1 MSRESEQQASSRET
15 AASVDPLALSRLRP
29 DWSASQPM
37 TRAQK
42 GVAAGLVAA
51 LLLAAAFF
59 PLRTAQGLIAAC
71 TACYVVL
78 TVYKFVVIRASLSPA
93 AILRFSAGELAA
105 QEPCEWPLFSI
116 LVPMYKEPETV
127 GQMVASLAA
136 MDYPADRLDVQ
147 ILLEADDG
155 ATLAAARAVALPPGF
170 RVTEIP
176 ASFPRTKPKACN
188 IGLGLAK
195 GEYLVIYDAEDLPEK
210 DQLKKAVMAFE
221 ASPANVVCVQS
232 RLNYYNPRQ
241 NILTRWF
248 TAEYSAW
255 FDLQL
260 PGLAAL
266 KAVIPL
272 GGTSNHFKTRVL
284 RELLGWD
291 AYNVTEDCDLG
302 VRLARA
308 GYATR
313 MLETTTWEEACSDLA
328 FWIKQRTRWQ
338 KGYIQTWFVHMR
350 SPWRLFRELGPLNFL
365 HYHLLIGGVTFSALV
380 NPVFWLMAL
389 VWFVFRPE
397 GVARLFPGPVFA
409 AGAAC
414 LFLGNFVFVYVNLL
428 GCCKRK
434 NDHLM
439 VWALLTPVYWMMM
452 SYSGWRAFLQFF
464 RDPFVWEKTQHG
476 LVAAGGPKKHGIGK

>member
-1 MSRESEQQASSRET
+1 MNEDKERP
-15 AASVDPLALSRLRP
+15 AAKRVAEIDPLELSRRRP

-37 TRAQK
+37 TRVQK
-42 GVAAGLVAA
+42 GV
-51 LLLAAAFF
+51 LLAVLAVLGAAFLWA
-59 PLRTAQGLIAAC
+59 PLPTARGLIALC
-71 TACYVVL
+71 TFFYVIMTL
-78 TVYKFVVIRASLSPA
+78 YKFVVIRASLSPS
-93 AILRFSAGELAA
+93 AILRFSAAQIAA
-105 QEPCEWPLFSI
+105 QEPREWPVFSV

-127 GQMVASLAA
+127 KQMVAALAE
-136 MDYPADRLDVQ
+136 MDYPADKKDVQ
-147 ILLEADDG
+147 ILLEADD
-155 ATLAAARAVALPPGF
+155 AVTLAAARALTLPPGF

-176 ASFPRTKPKACN
+176 ESFPRTKPKACN
-188 IGLGLAK
+188 IGLHLAQ

-221 ASPANVVCVQS
+221 SSPANVVCVQS

-241 NILTRWF
+241 NVLTRWF

-266 KAVIPL
+266 GAVIPL
-272 GGTSNHFKTRVL
+272 GGTSNHFKTKVL
-284 RELLGWD
+284 QELMGWD

-302 VRLARA
+302 VRLGRA

-313 MLETTTWEEACSDLA
+313 MLETTTWEEACSDVR

-350 SPWRLFRELGPLNFL
+350 NPAKLLRELGFVNFL
-365 HYHLLIGGVTFSALV
+365 HYHLLIGGVTFSVLV
-380 NPVFWLMAL
+380 NPVFWAMAL

-397 GVARLFPGPVFA
+397 GVAQLFPGPVFA

-414 LFLGNFVFVYVNLL
+414 LFLGNFVFVYINLL

-434 NDHLM
+434 NDSLM
-439 VWALLTPVYWMMM
+439 GWALLTPIYWMMM
-452 SYSGWRAFLQFF
+452 SYSGWRAFIQFF

-476 LVAAGGPKKHGIGK
+476 LVKKSQA